1 MVSLDATPAGTAP
14 RRTILHDTSGRGSVS
29 SEGPRFYFSTN
40 HHHYR
45 YCPHC
50 ATPLTRAL
58 DGLRERPTCPRCGFV
73 QYLNPPLAATI
84 ILPREGRVLLGRRT
98 IEPRRG
104 YWTLPGGYVELGE
117 SAEEAVAREAAEE
130 MGIEVRVE
138 RLLGLHSGAPSAVA
152 VALYLG
158 TIVRGEPEPLH
169 EVDRVGFYD
178 PANPPPIAFRST
190 LWALALW
197 EAERRRLDLP

>member
-1 MVSLDATPAGTAP
+1 MSDASP
-14 RRTILHDTSGRGSVS
+14 V
-29 SEGPRFYFSTN
+29 FYYADN
-40 HHHYR
+40 HREFR

-50 ATPLTRAL
+50 ATPLHKVRE
-58 DGLRERPTCPRCGFV
+58 GPRLRPACARCGFV

-98 IEPRRG
+98 IDPRRG

-130 MGIEVRVE
+130 IGIEVRVE